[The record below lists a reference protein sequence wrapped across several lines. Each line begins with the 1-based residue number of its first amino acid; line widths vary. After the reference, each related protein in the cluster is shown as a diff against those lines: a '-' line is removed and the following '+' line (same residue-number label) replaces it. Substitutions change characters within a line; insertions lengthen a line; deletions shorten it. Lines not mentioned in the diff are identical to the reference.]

1 MKKPL
6 PPPPIHFREGHHP
19 THGRGGPPVIT
30 RPASQTIGRRPASV
44 FLREVE
50 FREWTEPEPPS
61 QPIGAGQN
69 CYVPARTGPQVP
81 LGICFILMG
90 LAFSGGYWWAM
101 VMGVSPQ

>member
-6 PPPPIHFREGHHP
+6 PPPPICFREGFAP
-19 THGRGGPPVIT
+19 THGWGGPKV
-30 RPASQTIGRRPASV
+30 GRRPASV